1 MRRNDSQMRRNS
13 SRRRRNNG
21 RRKENISRAERR
33 RRRLRARRRKTVV
46 LCSLSLFVL
55 AAFFYWLGDK
65 GEPVPEVEKQGSTGA
80 SYENDAK
87 KKTEK
92 AGKSG
97 PDAEEEADKPEE
109 KTEKSDNEA
118 ADIVTGV
125 IGKAGTDAKKN
136 GIIVPTPMKRTKAE
150 VLSRLKELGGSFPEI
165 QKIYDNFTG
174 YPDEMLEAL
183 ANNPEMAEF
192 VSGYPTASRRVSG
205 ALTELEKN
213 QEYPLFLQW
222 DKRWGYVSYGDNS
235 NIGLSGCGP
244 TCLSMVAYYI
254 TRDARMTPD
263 VMANYAMANGYYVS
277 GTGTAWLFMEEAA
290 RHFGLRASKVSKSE
304 AAMKEQLKKGHPI
317 ICAMGRGDFTAAGHF
332 IVIYGYDE
340 EGFLIN
346 DPNCLYRSG
355 KKWPYEQI
363 QGQIKSIWAYR

>member
-46 LCSLSLFVL
+46 LCSLSLFMLV
-55 AAFFYWLGDK
+55 AFFYWLGEK
-65 GEPVPEVEKQGSTGA
+65 EPVPEVEKQGLTGA
-80 SYENDAK
+80 SYENGTK
-87 KKTEK
+87 KAEK
-92 AGKSG
+92 AGKAG
-97 PDAEEEADKPEE
+97 KADAAPEEAELGKAV
-109 KTEKSDNEA
+109 KSGGKA
-118 ADIVTGV
+118 ADIAAEV
-125 IGKAGTDAKKN
+125 IGKARSDVKKN

-150 VLSRLKELGGSFPEI
+150 VLSRLKELGGYFPEI
-165 QKIYDNFTG
+165 QKIYDNSAD
-174 YPDEMLEAL
+174 YPEEMLEAL

-192 VSGYPTASRRVSG
+192 VSGYLTASQKVSG
-205 ALTELEKN
+205 SLTELEKN
-213 QEYPLFLQW
+213 QEWPLFLQW
-222 DKRWGYVSYGDNS
+222 DERWGYVSYGDNS

-263 VMANYAMANGYYVS
+263 VMAKYAMANGYYVS

-340 EGFLIN
+340 EGFLVN

-363 QGQIKSIWAYR
+363 QSQIKSIWAYR